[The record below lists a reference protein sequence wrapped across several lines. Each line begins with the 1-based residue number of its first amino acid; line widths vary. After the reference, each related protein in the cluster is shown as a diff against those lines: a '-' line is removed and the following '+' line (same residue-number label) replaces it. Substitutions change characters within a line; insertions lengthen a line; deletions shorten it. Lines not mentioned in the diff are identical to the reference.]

1 MRQENLNYYKVVAKC
16 GHVGKCNYIP
26 IAFAVIAESGKEV
39 SKKVREFPR
48 VKHNHK
54 DAILRCDKISYEEYV
69 ELKEINNNDLYLK
82 CTSKHEQNSIC
93 DLTDRLVEDKHH
105 AKPNYHKED
114 RQSRVHYKLSKYNQS
129 LKSVTGDD
137 LYEYAY

>member
-16 GHVGKCNYIP
+16 GHVGKSNYIP
-26 IAFAVIAESGKEV
+26 IAFAVIAKTGKEA
-39 SKKVREFPR
+39 SKKTREFPR

-54 DAILRCDKISYEEYV
+54 DAILRCDKISYEEYL

-93 DLTDRLVEDKHH
+93 DLIDRLVEDKHNT
-105 AKPNYHKED
+105 KPNYHKED
-114 RQSRVHYKLSKYNQS
+114 RQSRVRYKISKYNQR
-129 LKSVTGDD
+129 LKSMMGDD
-137 LYEYAY
+137 LYECAY